1 MARGL
6 ILLAVSFLFCGPAM
20 AGLAVPGPSPDFD
33 TGLVGLAMVAG
44 AAYLARRR
52 RRAADWR

>member
-1 MARGL
+1 MARRL
-6 ILLAVSFLFCGPAM
+6 ILLAVSFLFCGSVMAQVAPA
-20 AGLAVPGPSPDFD
+20 PGPSPEFD

-52 RRAADWR
+52 RRG